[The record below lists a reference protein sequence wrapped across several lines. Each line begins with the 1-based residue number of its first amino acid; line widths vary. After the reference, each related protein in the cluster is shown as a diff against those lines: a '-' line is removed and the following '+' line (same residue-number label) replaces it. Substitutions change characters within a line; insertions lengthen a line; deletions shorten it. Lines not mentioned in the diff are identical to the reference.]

1 MIPLNIQIKMSIFSS
16 IYGFIFYIILKL
28 IKILIYNKNIYRKVI
43 ISILF
48 GLTNGVLYFFL
59 LKQIND
65 GILNINL
72 VFTFLFGLYI
82 CKALLKNKIQ

>member
-1 MIPLNIQIKMSIFSS
+1 M
-16 IYGFIFYIILKL
+16 
-28 IKILIYNKNIYRKVI
+28 VI